1 MTAFIALYRGET
13 VSGAQLVALTADPGL
28 VRDFGAR
35 LLNGEEP
42 RTGGEQDENRANGL
56 RLVEQDHDK
65 GA

>member
-1 MTAFIALYRGET
+1 MASFIALYRGET
-13 VSGAQLVALTADPGL
+13 VSGARLVALTADPGL

-42 RTGGEQDENRANGL
+42 QNERGGDEDRRRDL
-56 RLVEQDHDK
+56 RLVEQGHDE

>member
-13 VSGAQLVALTADPGL
+13 VSGAQLVALTADPVL

-35 LLNGEEP
+35 LLNGEEQ
-42 RTGGEQDENRANGL
+42 RTGGKQDENRANGL

>member
-1 MTAFIALYRGET
+1 MTSFIALYSGET
-13 VSGAQLVALTADPGL
+13 VSGARLVALTADPGL

-42 RTGGEQDENRANGL
+42 QTGGGQGEDRTGGL
-56 RLVEQDHDK
+56 RLVEQDRDD